1 MSGTNLTLVV
11 GSMLLLARW
20 AGVRARGLAVVG
32 ALGVVGFVLLARTE
46 PSVVR
51 AAAMGAVGLI
61 GMGHHG
67 RRRGTRALGAA
78 VLLLLLFDPWLA
90 LTMGFALS
98 VLATAGI
105 LWLAPGWRDRLMRWL
120 PRWVAEAVSVPLA
133 AQIACTPLVAAI
145 SGQVSLVAVGA
156 NLLAAPAVGPATVLG
171 LAGGVRGPGRRAAGS
186 ARGHTRSVVRRVDHR
201 RGRAR
206 RGPAGGGVRLAR
218 RSRRHRHARR

>member
-1 MSGTNLTLVV
+1 
-11 GSMLLLARW
+11 
-20 AGVRARGLAVVG
+20 
-32 ALGVVGFVLLARTE
+32 
-46 PSVVR
+46 
-51 AAAMGAVGLI
+51 MGAVGLI

-90 LTMGFALS
+90 QTLGFALS

-145 SGQVSLVAVGA
+145 SGQVSLVAVAA

-171 LAGGVRGPGRRAAGS
+171 LAGGVVGLVAEPLGRLVASSRG
-186 ARGHTRSVVRRVDHR
+186 VVRLVDHR
-201 RGRAR
+201 RRRAR
-206 RGPAGGGVRLAR
+206 RRPAGGGLRLAGG
-218 RSRRHRHARR
+218 SGRHRHASR